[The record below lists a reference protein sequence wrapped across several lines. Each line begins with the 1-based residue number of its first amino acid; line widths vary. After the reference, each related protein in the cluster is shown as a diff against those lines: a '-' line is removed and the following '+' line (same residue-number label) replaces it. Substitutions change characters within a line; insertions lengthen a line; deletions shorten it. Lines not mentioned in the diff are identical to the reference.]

1 MIEVEYSTV
10 SVLGKDLWVKRI
22 HPKVEVPSKRPTLV
36 FLHEALGCIELWRDF
51 PDALAR
57 ETGLDALV
65 YDRQGHGKSSPL
77 ATHRSPD
84 YVHVEALEYL
94 PRLINLLDL
103 NQVILVGHS
112 EGGSIAL
119 LFASKYPQRVCCLIT
134 EAAHVFVEESALA
147 GIKRSKHAYETTK
160 LRDKLA
166 KYHGDKTDQL
176 FAAWAET
183 WLSEDFRQWNI
194 EAELPRVT
202 CPVLAIHGT
211 VDEYGTVA
219 HVERIA
225 RNTSGKTIPLVVNE
239 CGHVPHLQ
247 ARETVLDS
255 MANFIRQHGNCPVK
269 PHLKPTS

>member
-10 SVLGKDLWVKRI
+10 SVLGKDLWVKHI
-22 HPKVEVPSKRPTLV
+22 HHKAEVAPKRPTLI

-51 PDALAR
+51 PDALAQ

-77 ATHRSPD
+77 AMQRRPD

-94 PRLINLLDL
+94 PRLLNLLDL

-119 LFASKYPQRVCCLIT
+119 LFASRHPQRACCLIT
-134 EAAHVFVEESALA
+134 EAAHVFVEESTLA

-160 LRDKLA
+160 LHDKLA

-183 WLSEDFRQWNI
+183 WLSEDFRRWNI
-194 EAELPRVT
+194 EGELPSIT
-202 CPVLAIHGT
+202 CPVLAIHGKL
-211 VDEYGTVA
+211 DEYGTVA
-219 HVERIA
+219 HVERIVQ
-225 RNTSGKTIPLVVNE
+225 RTSGKAIPLVVRD
-239 CGHVPHLQ
+239 CGHVPHVQ
-247 ARETVLDS
+247 ARETVFDS
-255 MANFIRQHGNCPVK
+255 MVSFIRQHGNCPAK
-269 PHLKPTS
+269 PHLKPAN

>member
-10 SVLGKDLWVKRI
+10 SVLGKDLWVKHI
-22 HPKVEVPSKRPTLV
+22 HHKVQVSAKRPILV

-51 PDALAR
+51 PDALAQ

-65 YDRQGHGKSSPL
+65 YDRQGHGKSSSL
-77 ATHRSPD
+77 ATQRRPD
-84 YVHVEALEYL
+84 YVHVEALDYL
-94 PRLINLLDL
+94 PRLLNLLDL

-119 LFASKYPQRVCCLIT
+119 LFASRYPQRACCLIT

-147 GIKRSKHAYETTK
+147 GIEHSKQAYETTE
-160 LRDKLA
+160 LHDKLA

-183 WLSEDFRQWNI
+183 WLSEDFRRWNI

-202 CPVLAIHGT
+202 CPVLAIHGKL
-211 VDEYGTVA
+211 DEYGTVA
-219 HVERIA
+219 HVERIVQ
-225 RNTSGKTIPLVVNE
+225 NTSGKAIPLVVSD
-239 CGHVPHLQ
+239 CGHVPHRQ

-255 MANFIRQHGNCPVK
+255 MVSFIRQLCVHPPALAPQVQA
-269 PHLKPTS
+269 